1 MKDFEI
7 FADSGAN
14 VPAEFVEKYGIK
26 IIPYLYNLDGVDY
39 PCWTDDGNFGEIAKS
54 FYAKLREG
62 AEIKTTLVNEARIVE
77 AVSPV
82 MEAGKDAVI
91 FTITEDLSGTKNQA
105 VCAKETL
112 EKKYPGR
119 TLHVLDSANASMG
132 EGLQVIK
139 FAEMR
144 AAGESLESCLEYWR
158 NSVYR
163 INSFVTVADL
173 KYLRRS
179 GRVSTIVALAGALL
193 NIKPI
198 LWANGTAPAKL
209 TVCGK
214 ERGRK
219 KSLAAIVEA
228 FKELVIDPENQT
240 IAITH
245 ADCEE
250 DALWIAEQVKALGAK
265 NIIMEYYDLCTGSHV
280 GPGTIALFFLGKDR
294 RETDKNA

>member
-1 MKDFEI
+1 
-7 FADSGAN
+7 
-14 VPAEFVEKYGIK
+14 
-26 IIPYLYNLDGVDY
+26 
-39 PCWTDDGNFGEIAKS
+39 
-54 FYAKLREG
+54 
-62 AEIKTTLVNEARIVE
+62 
-77 AVSPV
+77 

-91 FTITEDLSGTKNQA
+91 FTITQDLSGTNSQA
-105 VCAKETL
+105 LHAKETL
-112 EKKYPGR
+112 EKKYPAC

-139 FAEMR
+139 FAEMK

-158 NSVYR
+158 DSVYR

-198 LWANGTAPAKL
+198 LWANGTTPAKL

-219 KSLAAIVEA
+219 KSLSAIVEA

-265 NIIMEYYDLCTGSHV
+265 NVIIEYYDLCTGSHV

-294 RETDKNA
+294 HESDKNA